1 MRRSSVVMRHS
12 QELIKMKSQLKY
24 SLSCTFCGKEHAP
37 DPYRLNCGEEHE
49 PSLLRAV
56 YSNKK
61 LEVKENLPGLFRF
74 LDWLP
79 VERYLET
86 EGKPITYQSKDLA
99 HHLGLDH
106 LFISFNGYWPERDAR
121 LFTCAFKELEAFPIL
136 ARVPNNNP
144 KTLVVASAGNT
155 GRAFANVCSRLKI
168 PLYLVIPEQNLSAIW
183 SKDSFDSCVRLIAVG
198 GNGDYFD
205 AIRLG
210 KIISQFEGLFPEGGA
225 RNVARRDGMGLTVV
239 DATVTI
245 GEIPDHYFQAVGSG
259 TGGISA
265 YEANLR
271 FLEDGRFGSKK
282 MKLHLAQNIPFTP
295 MTDAWKAGSRELPSL
310 SEIDAKKCISQVS
323 AKVLTN
329 RQPAYSLAG
338 GLSEAL
344 TDTDGEMYGVTNE
357 ESEKA
362 RILFE
367 KLEGIDICPAS
378 GVATAALIQ
387 AVEAG
392 KVDKKECILLNITSG
407 GSQRM
412 RQDYSLNSLKP
423 DLVFTPQEIK
433 PDLVA
438 ERIEKLREV

>member
-1 MRRSSVVMRHS
+1 MVEFTRSSALVR
-12 QELIKMKSQLKY
+12 MKSQLKHI
-24 SLSCTFCGKEHAP
+24 LRCTLCGKEHPP
-37 DPYRLNCGEEHE
+37 DPFRLSCDQEHE

-61 LEVKENLPGLFRF
+61 LEVKQNLPGLFRYM
-74 LDWLP
+74 DWLP
-79 VERYLET
+79 VHRYLDDV
-86 EGKPITYQSKDLA
+86 EGKPITYQSQNLA
-99 HHLGLDH
+99 HHLGLER
-106 LFISFNGYWPERDAR
+106 LFISFNGYWPERDGR
-121 LFTCAFKELEAFPIL
+121 LFSCSFKELEAFSVL
-136 ARVPNNNP
+136 ARVPKNHL

-183 SKDSFDSCVRLIAVG
+183 SKDSFDSCVRLIAVAE
-198 GNGDYFD
+198 NSDYFD

-210 KIISQFEGLFPEGGA
+210 KIISQFEGFFPEGGA

-239 DATVTI
+239 DGTVTI

-271 FLEDGRFGSKK
+271 FLADGRFGNKK
-282 MKLHLAQNIPFTP
+282 MKLHLCQNIPFTP
-295 MTDAWKAGSRELPSL
+295 MTDAWKAGRREISSL
-310 SEIDAKKCISQVS
+310 SEIEAKERINQAA

-329 RQPAYSLAG
+329 RNPAYSLAG
-338 GLSEAL
+338 GVYEAL
-344 TDTDGEMYGVTNE
+344 TDTQGEMYGVTNE
-357 ESEKA
+357 ESQKA
-362 RILFE
+362 RVLFE
-367 KLEGIDICPAS
+367 QLEGIDICPAS
-378 GVATAALIQ
+378 GVATAGLIQ

-392 KVDKKECILLNITSG
+392 RVGKKECILLNITSG

-412 RQDYSLNSLKP
+412 RQDYSLNYLKP
-423 DLVFTPQEIK
+423 DLVLTPQEIE

-438 ERIEKLREV
+438 RRLAQFQA